1 MSGMLDF
8 GTGDSEEKVIIV
20 GLGMLEEV
28 GLVLE
33 EVGVVEKVEWEEVD
47 WDLIE
52 ADVLVDGEEAVVDVL
67 EEVRYLG

>member
-1 MSGMLDF
+1 MLDF

>member
-1 MSGMLDF
+1 MLDF

-20 GLGMLEEV
+20 GLRMLEEV

-33 EVGVVEKVEWEEVD
+33 EVGVVEEVEWEEVE